1 MGDNNNRSSFAI
13 GLGIAV
19 IGVLMYMFI
28 QSTQESDII
37 INATESVVADSTT
50 VIVLNDDDS
59 TKVETTPETIN
70 DEPEPI
76 SEASADTSAED
87 VTETVTVE
95 EPQVVAP
102 ATIPKSESSEP
113 QPETVQPKSTAAD
126 KDAVTETDAQ
136 QPEVALEE
144 TIVSDPEA
152 TESSP
157 ATEAEQSTTEVSETD
172 INEVAEQPETEVA
185 TATPVDTV
193 EETTETSSATT
204 SSATSAEV
212 VEPLE
217 TSEPELEIV
226 LEGNKPEFD
235 LVRVDDTGTAVI
247 AGTAEPNTLV
257 TILSDGEKIGEA
269 IASSSGEF
277 VAIVQTPEKEIGQAI
292 ELATE
297 VNGQPLFSDET
308 IFILPTLNFSGSDE
322 STTETA
328 PAIIRASGDGV
339 VIAQSAGMLLLD
351 QISLDSISYDEDG
364 EVILAGRGNP
374 GNGVIV
380 YVDDAAIKE
389 TVISES
395 GSWKT
400 VLQDLRA
407 GRYVLRVDEID
418 SDGKVNS
425 RAESPFQRAFPQEVR
440 EAQESGQNT
449 YIVQPGNSL
458 WIIATGKY
466 GEGVQYHQILNANK
480 DQIRDPDLIYPGQVF
495 DIPEAAE

>member
-1 MGDNNNRSSFAI
+1 MKENMNKSSFGL
-13 GLGIAV
+13 GLGIAAV
-19 IGVLMYMFI
+19 GALLYFFF
-28 QSTQESDII
+28 QSMEDSDAVVNSPEPEVEVVEVEEATTIILNDSVSPDDEGASTSAAEEPVAASDAPETTSTDVTEPPTKDAPKTSIEKGTQEGASTDTTETENPNSETQADPDPQEATAPIEQDSTETVTQSAETTTEQAANSAEPTTEPTPSDPVEEAKEP
-37 INATESVVADSTT
+37 ATENNESVTELST
-50 VIVLNDDDS
+50 
-59 TKVETTPETIN
+59 
-70 DEPEPI
+70 DEPEP
-76 SEASADTSAED
+76 
-87 VTETVTVE
+87 
-95 EPQVVAP
+95 
-102 ATIPKSESSEP
+102 
-113 QPETVQPKSTAAD
+113 
-126 KDAVTETDAQ
+126 
-136 QPEVALEE
+136 
-144 TIVSDPEA
+144 
-152 TESSP
+152 
-157 ATEAEQSTTEVSETD
+157 
-172 INEVAEQPETEVA
+172 
-185 TATPVDTV
+185 
-193 EETTETSSATT
+193 
-204 SSATSAEV
+204 
-212 VEPLE
+212 
-217 TSEPELEIV
+217 EIV
-226 LEGNKPEFD
+226 LEGDAPEFD

-257 TILSDGEKIGEA
+257 TILLDGEKIGEA

-277 VAIVQTPEKEIGQAI
+277 VAIVQTPEKETGQAI

-297 VNGQPLFSDET
+297 VNGQPVFSNES
-308 IFILPTLNFSGSDE
+308 IFILPTLSSAAAE
-322 STTETA
+322 SAATETA
-328 PAIIRASGDGV
+328 PSIIRASGEGV
-339 VIAQSAGMLLLD
+339 VIVQSAGMLLLD

-389 TVISES
+389 TVISDS

-418 SDGKVNS
+418 ADGTVNS

-440 EAQESGQNT
+440 EARQSGQST

-466 GEGVQYHQILNANK
+466 GEGLKYHQILSANK